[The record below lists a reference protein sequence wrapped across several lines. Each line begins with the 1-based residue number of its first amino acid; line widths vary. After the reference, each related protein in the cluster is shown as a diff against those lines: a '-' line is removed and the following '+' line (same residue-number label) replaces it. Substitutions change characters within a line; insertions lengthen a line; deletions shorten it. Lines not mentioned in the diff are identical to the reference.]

1 MIVLSD
7 IKSKTVSNSI
17 EETRQYHTQY
27 LRAINNPLR
36 RKILRAL
43 GDKWTSFEALQSA
56 TELPLD
62 VLKWHLQML
71 EQGFCIEQKTEKSI
85 TAYRVTQEGRIVDY
99 LEQ

>member
-1 MIVLSD
+1 MLSD
-7 IKSKTVSNSI
+7 IKSKTTSGSI

-27 LRAINNPLR
+27 LRAVNSPLR
-36 RKILRAL
+36 RRVLRAL
-43 GDKWTSFEALQSA
+43 GDEWTSFEDLQSA

-71 EQGFCIEQKTEKSI
+71 EQGFCLEQKTEKGI

-99 LEQ
+99 LE

>member
-1 MIVLSD
+1 MLSD
-7 IKSKTVSNSI
+7 IKSKTTSGSI

-27 LRAINNPLR
+27 LRAVNNPLR

-43 GDKWTSFEALQSA
+43 GDEWTSFEDLQSA

-71 EQGFCIEQKTEKSI
+71 EQGFCVEQKAEKGI

>member
-7 IKSKTVSNSI
+7 VKSKTVSSSI
-17 EETRQYHTQY
+17 EETRKYHTQY

-43 GDKWTSFEALQSA
+43 GDEWTSFEDLQSA
-56 TELPLD
+56 TDLPLD

-71 EQGFCIEQKTEKSI
+71 EQGFCVEQKTEKGI